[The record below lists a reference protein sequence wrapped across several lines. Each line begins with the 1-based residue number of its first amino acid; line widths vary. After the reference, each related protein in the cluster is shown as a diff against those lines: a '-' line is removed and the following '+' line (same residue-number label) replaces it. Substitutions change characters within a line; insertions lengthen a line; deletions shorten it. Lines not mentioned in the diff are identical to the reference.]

1 MMTKLPTGF
10 TMDLDS
16 VHYIMY
22 EGTYNF
28 GKEAVLEIMCDGAT
42 VRLFGT
48 PEQISESKA
57 MILDNINE
65 RIKQCQKN
73 QKK

>member
-1 MMTKLPTGF
+1 MENMTKMPTGF

-22 EGTYNF
+22 EGKFNF

-48 PEQISESKA
+48 QEQISESKGI
-57 MILDNINE
+57 ILHNLNE
-65 RIKQCQKN
+65 RAEQCQK
-73 QKK
+73 K

>member
-1 MMTKLPTGF
+1 MPTGF
-10 TMDLDS
+10 MMDLDS

-28 GKEAVLEIMCDGAT
+28 GKEAVLEVLCDGAT

-48 PEQISESKA
+48 PEQISECRRI
-57 MILDNINE
+57 ILNNLNE
-65 RIKQCQKN
+65 RVKQCQ
-73 QKK
+73 QK

>member
-1 MMTKLPTGF
+1 MENITKMPTGF

-28 GKEAVLEIMCDGAT
+28 GKEAALEIMCDGAT

-48 PEQISESKA
+48 QEQISESKGI
-57 MILDNINE
+57 ILHNLNE
-65 RIKQCQKN
+65 RAKQCQK
-73 QKK
+73 K

>member
-1 MMTKLPTGF
+1 MENMTKMPTGY

-42 VRLFGT
+42 VRLFGSH
-48 PEQISESKA
+48 EQISESKGL
-57 MILDNINE
+57 ILHNINE
-65 RIKQCQKN
+65 RVEQCQK
-73 QKK
+73 K

>member
-1 MMTKLPTGF
+1 MTKLPTGF

-16 VHYIMY
+16 VHYIMF

-48 PEQISESKA
+48 QEQISESKGI
-57 MILDNINE
+57 ILNNLNE
-65 RIKQCQKN
+65 RAEQCQK
-73 QKK
+73 K

>member
-1 MMTKLPTGF
+1 MTKMPNGF

-42 VRLFGT
+42 VRLFGSQ
-48 PEQISESKA
+48 EQISESKGI
-57 MILDNINE
+57 ILHNINE
-65 RIKQCQKN
+65 RVEQCQK
-73 QKK
+73 K

>member
-1 MMTKLPTGF
+1 MENMTKMPTGY

-48 PEQISESKA
+48 QEQISESKGL
-57 MILDNINE
+57 ILHNLNE
-65 RIKQCQKN
+65 RAEQCQK
-73 QKK
+73 K